1 LYLCKKSVLGTPV
14 DFGHKNYNYYGAYLR
29 KKYEGKRVF
38 KIIVDAGFTC
48 PNRDGSK
55 GYGGCTY
62 CNVDSFTPELSRR
75 LPTMKEQIEQ
85 GMQRAITGYAAEKF
99 IIYFQPNTNT
109 YAPVHYL
116 KELYDE
122 ALSYNTENIVGLS
135 VGTRPDCIDFQKIE
149 LLESYADRVDVDLE
163 MGMESIY
170 EDTLAQI
177 NRGCTHADLEKA
189 LMLAGSAN
197 LDICVHTIFGFP
209 WETKEMMLRYAAEIN
224 RFPQIK
230 FVKLHHLHIV
240 EGSIMGAKYK
250 KQPFPLFTLEQYA
263 DFLCEFLPLLR
274 PDIVIQRLFG
284 LADYDLLIAPN
295 WSRKKAE
302 IQTFIDKTIERKG
315 VIQGSAVHEVTP
327 VLF

>member
-1 LYLCKKSVLGTPV
+1 MGTPV

-29 KKYEGKRVF
+29 KKYDGKRVF

-85 GMQRAITGYAAEKF
+85 GMERAIKGYAAEKF

-116 KELYDE
+116 KSMYDE
-122 ALSYNTENIVGLS
+122 ALSINPENVIGLS
-135 VGTRPDCIDFQKIE
+135 VGTRPDCIDAEKIA
-149 LLESYADRVDVDLE
+149 LLESYSDRLDVDLE

-170 EDTLAQI
+170 NETLQKI
-177 NRGCTHADLEKA
+177 NRGCSHEELEKA
-189 LMLAGSAN
+189 LALAN
-197 LDICVHTIFGFP
+197 NTKLDICVHTIFGFP
-209 WETKEMMLRYAAEIN
+209 WETHEMMLRYADEIN

-240 EGSIMGAKYK
+240 EGSIMGARFKRE
-250 KQPFPLFTLEQYA
+250 PFKVFSLEEYTNFLA
-263 DFLCEFLPLLR
+263 DFIPLLR
-274 PDIVIQRLFG
+274 PDIVIQRMFG

-295 WSRKKAE
+295 WNLKKSE
-302 IQTFIDKTIERKG
+302 IQTYIDKTLEKKG
-315 VIQGSAVHEVTP
+315 VFQGSKYQPLSQFATV
-327 VLF
+327 